1 VRCSFRFEKKDTTH
15 ERAESGGE
23 AMKTKTAKV
32 LPKTTQDI
40 QNGGLYLQ
48 RVRCGKANCKCARGE
63 VHSAYYFF
71 TRRNGKLIKQ
81 YVRKAEVEAFSE
93 IVNQS
98 KALKAQK
105 RTSAKQSNELLK
117 RLRVSVREYEQITKL
132 YKEIYN
138 NE

>member
-1 VRCSFRFEKKDTTH
+1 
-15 ERAESGGE
+15 
-23 AMKTKTAKV
+23 MKTKTAKV